1 MAIITTIAAAHLGN
15 FKNLTEIAA
24 AKSEIMEGVVE
35 DGHVLLNRDNEK
47 YGWLKKARRRSR
59 CSKTF

>member
-24 AKSEIMEGVVE
+24 AKSEIMEGVV
-35 DGHVLLNRDNEK
+35 K
-47 YGWLKKARRRSR
+47 TATCCSIATTRSMAG
-59 CSKTF
+59 